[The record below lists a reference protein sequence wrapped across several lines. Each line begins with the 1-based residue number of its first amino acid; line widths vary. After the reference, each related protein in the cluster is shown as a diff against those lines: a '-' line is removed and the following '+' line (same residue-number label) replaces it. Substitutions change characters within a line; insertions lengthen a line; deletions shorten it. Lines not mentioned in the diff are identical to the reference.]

1 LIKIENCQ
9 ILGEKERTHQLSK
22 ILITGGAGYLGSVF
36 TRNLLKNHEVIV
48 YDNLMY
54 NQTSLVDLS
63 NNPNFT
69 FHYGDVREWSK
80 LKYLVEQ
87 VDVVIPL
94 AALVGFPLC
103 EKDKDLATSIN
114 TTQIQNI
121 VDVLSGDQMILYP
134 NTNSGYGI
142 RGNGM
147 VDETNELTP
156 ISHYGQTKCEAED
169 YIINESNG
177 ISFRLATVFG
187 VSSRMRTDLLVNDF
201 VYKLLTDRYI
211 TLFEHK
217 FVRNFIHIQD
227 VSRAFEYMIDNYYTF
242 NNEIFNLGLSDE
254 NITKKQLVEKIQ
266 SHIPNTSVN
275 YSDYYVDPD
284 KRDYIVSNEKIEEVG
299 WKPIFTLDDGIKEL
313 IQSYKMIVPTQS
325 QYRNTT
331 PLSYKE

>member
-1 LIKIENCQ
+1 M
-9 ILGEKERTHQLSK
+9 K
-22 ILITGGAGYLGSVF
+22 ILITGGAGYLGSVL

-63 NNPNFT
+63 NNPNFI
-69 FHYGDVREWSK
+69 FHYGDVRDWSK

-103 EKDKDLATSIN
+103 EKDKELATSIN

-121 VDVLSGDQMILYP
+121 VDVLSDDQMILYP
-134 NTNSGYGI
+134 NTNSGYGT

-156 ISHYGQTKCEAED
+156 ISHYGKTKCEAED
-169 YIINESNG
+169 YIIKESNG

-227 VSRAFEYMIDNYYTF
+227 VSRAFEYMIDNYHTF

-266 SHIPNTSVN
+266 SHIPDTSVN

-284 KRDYIVSNEKIEEVG
+284 KRDYIVSNEKIEEAG

>member
-1 LIKIENCQ
+1 M
-9 ILGEKERTHQLSK
+9 K

-87 VDVVIPL
+87 VDIVIPL

-121 VDVLSGDQMILYP
+121 VDVLSDDQMILYP
-134 NTNSGYGI
+134 NTNSGYGT
-142 RGNGM
+142 RGDGM

-156 ISHYGQTKCEAED
+156 ISHYGQTKCEAEN

-266 SHIPNTSVN
+266 SHIPDTSVN

-284 KRDYIVSNEKIEEVG
+284 KRDYIVSNEKIEEAG

>member
-1 LIKIENCQ
+1 M
-9 ILGEKERTHQLSK
+9 K

-54 NQTSLVDLS
+54 NQTSLLDLS

-87 VDVVIPL
+87 VDIVIPL

-121 VDVLSGDQMILYP
+121 VDVLSDDQMILYP

-284 KRDYIVSNEKIEEVG
+284 KRDYIVSNEKIEEAG

>member
-1 LIKIENCQ
+1 M
-9 ILGEKERTHQLSK
+9 K

-54 NQTSLVDLS
+54 NQTSLLDLS

-87 VDVVIPL
+87 VDIVIPL

-121 VDVLSGDQMILYP
+121 VDVLSDDQMILYP
-134 NTNSGYGI
+134 NTNSGYGT
-142 RGNGM
+142 RGDGV

-156 ISHYGQTKCEAED
+156 ISHYGRTKCEAED

-284 KRDYIVSNEKIEEVG
+284 KRDYIVSNEKIEEAG

>member
-1 LIKIENCQ
+1 M
-9 ILGEKERTHQLSK
+9 K
-22 ILITGGAGYLGSVF
+22 ILITGGAGYLGSVI

-69 FHYGDVREWSK
+69 FHYGDVRQWSK
-80 LKYLVEQ
+80 LKYIVEQ

-121 VDVLSGDQMILYP
+121 VDVLSNDQMILYP
-134 NTNSGYGI
+134 NTNSGYGT
-142 RGNGM
+142 RGEGM

-156 ISHYGQTKCEAED
+156 ISHYGRTKCEAED

-266 SHIPNTSVN
+266 SHISNTSVN

-284 KRDYIVSNEKIEEVG
+284 KRDYIVSNEKIEETG

>member
-1 LIKIENCQ
+1 M
-9 ILGEKERTHQLSK
+9 SK

-284 KRDYIVSNEKIEEVG
+284 KRDYIVSNEKIEEAG

>member
-1 LIKIENCQ
+1 MIKIENFQ
-9 ILGEKERTHQLSK
+9 KLGVNERTQQLSK
-22 ILITGGAGYLGSVF
+22 ILITGGAGYLGSVM
-36 TRNLLKNHEVIV
+36 TRNLLKNHEVVV

-63 NNPNFT
+63 SNPNFT
-69 FHYGDVREWSK
+69 FHYGDVRDWNK
-80 LKYLVEQ
+80 LKKLVEQ
-87 VDVVIPL
+87 SDIVIPL

-103 EKDKDLATSIN
+103 EKDKELATSIN

-121 VDVLSGDQMILYP
+121 VDVMTSDQKILYP
-134 NTNSGYGI
+134 NTNSGYGS
-142 RGNGM
+142 RGDGA
-147 VDETNELTP
+147 VTEEDELTP
-156 ISHYGQTKCEAED
+156 ISHYGKTKCEAED

-177 ISFRLATVFG
+177 IVFRLATVFG
-187 VSSRMRTDLLVNDF
+187 VSSRMRTDLLANDF
-201 VYKLLTDRYI
+201 VYKLLTDKYI

-227 VSRAFEYMIDNYYTF
+227 VSNAFEFMIENYDKHQGT
-242 NNEIFNLGLSDE
+242 IFNLGLSNE

-284 KRDYIVSNEKIEEVG
+284 KRDYIVSNKKIEETG
-299 WKPIFTLDDGIKEL
+299 WKPLFTLDDGIKEL

>member
-1 LIKIENCQ
+1 M
-9 ILGEKERTHQLSK
+9 K

-54 NQTSLVDLS
+54 NQTSLLDLS

-69 FHYGDVREWSK
+69 FHYGDVREWGK

-87 VDVVIPL
+87 VDIVIPL

-121 VDVLSGDQMILYP
+121 VDVLSDDQMILYP
-134 NTNSGYGI
+134 NTNSGYGT
-142 RGNGM
+142 RGDGM

-156 ISHYGQTKCEAED
+156 ISHYGRTKCEAED

-227 VSRAFEYMIDNYYTF
+227 VASVFDFMIDNYDKYKGEVF
-242 NNEIFNLGLSDE
+242 NVGLSHT
-254 NITKKQLVEKIQ
+254 NINKKQLVEKIQ

-284 KRDYIVSNEKIEEVG
+284 KRDYIVSNEKIEEAG

>member
-1 LIKIENCQ
+1 M
-9 ILGEKERTHQLSK
+9 SK

-54 NQTSLVDLS
+54 NQTSLLDLS

-87 VDVVIPL
+87 VDIVIPL

-121 VDVLSGDQMILYP
+121 VDVLSDDQMILYP
-134 NTNSGYGI
+134 NTNSGYGT
-142 RGNGM
+142 RGEGM

-156 ISHYGQTKCEAED
+156 ISHYGRTKCEAED

-227 VSRAFEYMIDNYYTF
+227 VSSAFEYMIDNYHNY
-242 NNEIFNLGLSDE
+242 NNEVFNLGLSEE
-254 NITKKQLVEKIQ
+254 NINKKQLVEKIQ

-284 KRDYIVSNEKIEEVG
+284 KRDYIVSNEKIEEAG

>member
-1 LIKIENCQ
+1 M
-9 ILGEKERTHQLSK
+9 K

-87 VDVVIPL
+87 VDIVIPL

-121 VDVLSGDQMILYP
+121 VDVLSNDQMILYP
-134 NTNSGYGI
+134 NTNSGYGT
-142 RGNGM
+142 RGEGM

-156 ISHYGQTKCEAED
+156 ISHYGKTKCEAED

-242 NNEIFNLGLSDE
+242 NNEVFNLGLSDE

-266 SHIPNTSVN
+266 THIPNTSVN

-284 KRDYIVSNEKIEEVG
+284 KRDYIVSNEKIEETG
-299 WKPIFTLDDGIKEL
+299 WKPIFTLDGGIKEL

>member
-1 LIKIENCQ
+1 M
-9 ILGEKERTHQLSK
+9 K

-87 VDVVIPL
+87 VDIVIPL

-121 VDVLSGDQMILYP
+121 VDVLSNDQMILYP
-134 NTNSGYGI
+134 NTNSGYGT
-142 RGNGM
+142 RGKGM

-156 ISHYGQTKCEAED
+156 ISHYGKTKCEAED

-266 SHIPNTSVN
+266 THIPNTSVN

-284 KRDYIVSNEKIEEVG
+284 KRDYIVSNEKIEETG

>member
-1 LIKIENCQ
+1 M
-9 ILGEKERTHQLSK
+9 K

-87 VDVVIPL
+87 VDIVIPL

-121 VDVLSGDQMILYP
+121 VDVLSNDQMILYP
-134 NTNSGYGI
+134 NTNSGYGT
-142 RGNGM
+142 RGKGM

-156 ISHYGQTKCEAED
+156 ISHYGRTKCEAEN

-284 KRDYIVSNEKIEEVG
+284 KRDYIVSNEKIEEAG

>member
-1 LIKIENCQ
+1 M
-9 ILGEKERTHQLSK
+9 K

-54 NQTSLVDLS
+54 NQTSLLDLS

-87 VDVVIPL
+87 VDIVIPL

-121 VDVLSGDQMILYP
+121 VDVLSDDQMILYP
-134 NTNSGYGI
+134 NTNSGYGT
-142 RGNGM
+142 RGDGM

-156 ISHYGQTKCEAED
+156 ISHYGRTKCEAED

-284 KRDYIVSNEKIEEVG
+284 KRDYIVSNEKIEETG
-299 WKPIFTLDDGIKEL
+299 WKPIFTLDGGIKEL

-331 PLSYKE
+331 PLSYEE

>member
-1 LIKIENCQ
+1 M
-9 ILGEKERTHQLSK
+9 SK

-69 FHYGDVREWSK
+69 FHYGDVRIRDR

-87 VDVVIPL
+87 VDVIIPL
-94 AALVGFPLC
+94 AALVGFPSC

-121 VDVLSGDQMILYP
+121 VDVLSDDQMILYP

-284 KRDYIVSNEKIEEVG
+284 KRDYIVSNEKIEEAG

>member
-1 LIKIENCQ
+1 M
-9 ILGEKERTHQLSK
+9 K

-54 NQTSLVDLS
+54 NQTSLLDLS

-87 VDVVIPL
+87 VDIVIPL

-121 VDVLSGDQMILYP
+121 VDVLSNDQMILYP
-134 NTNSGYGI
+134 NTNSGYGT
-142 RGNGM
+142 RGDGM

-156 ISHYGQTKCEAED
+156 ISHYGRTKCEAED

-284 KRDYIVSNEKIEEVG
+284 KRDYIVSNEKIEEAG

-331 PLSYKE
+331 PLSYKESVSYTHLTLPTTLSV

>member
-1 LIKIENCQ
+1 M
-9 ILGEKERTHQLSK
+9 SK

-87 VDVVIPL
+87 VDIVIPL

-121 VDVLSGDQMILYP
+121 VDVLSDDQMILYP
-134 NTNSGYGI
+134 NTNSGYGT
-142 RGNGM
+142 RGKGM

-156 ISHYGQTKCEAED
+156 ISHYGKTKCEAED

-266 SHIPNTSVN
+266 THIPNTSVN
-275 YSDYYVDPD
+275 YSNYYEDPD
-284 KRDYIVSNEKIEEVG
+284 KRDYVVSNEKIEKIG

-331 PLSYKE
+331 PLSYEE

>member
-1 LIKIENCQ
+1 M
-9 ILGEKERTHQLSK
+9 K

-87 VDVVIPL
+87 VDIVIPL

-121 VDVLSGDQMILYP
+121 VDVLSDDQMILYP
-134 NTNSGYGI
+134 NTNSGYGT
-142 RGNGM
+142 RGEGM

-156 ISHYGQTKCEAED
+156 ISHYGRTKCEAED

-227 VSRAFEYMIDNYYTF
+227 VASVFEWMITHYDTHKNQ
-242 NNEIFNLGLSDE
+242 IFNVGLSDT
-254 NITKKQLVEKIQ
+254 NINKQQLVERIQ
-266 SHIPNTSVN
+266 NHIPNISVT
-275 YSDYYVDPD
+275 YSDYFEDPD
-284 KRDYIVSNEKIEEVG
+284 KRDYIVSNDKIESTG
-299 WKPIFTLDDGIKEL
+299 WKPSYSLDDGIQEL
-313 IQSYKMIVPTQS
+313 IKAYKMIVPQES
-325 QYRNTT
+325 SHYRNAF
-331 PLSYKE
+331 PLSYGHEV

>member
-1 LIKIENCQ
+1 
-9 ILGEKERTHQLSK
+9 
-22 ILITGGAGYLGSVF
+22 
-36 TRNLLKNHEVIV
+36 
-48 YDNLMY
+48 
-54 NQTSLVDLS
+54 
-63 NNPNFT
+63 
-69 FHYGDVREWSK
+69 
-80 LKYLVEQ
+80 
-87 VDVVIPL
+87 
-94 AALVGFPLC
+94 
-103 EKDKDLATSIN
+103 
-114 TTQIQNI
+114 
-121 VDVLSGDQMILYP
+121 MILYP
-134 NTNSGYGI
+134 NTNSGYGT
-142 RGNGM
+142 RGQGT

-156 ISHYGQTKCEAED
+156 ISHYGRTKCEAED

-284 KRDYIVSNEKIEEVG
+284 KRDYIVSNEKIEEAG

>member
-1 LIKIENCQ
+1 M
-9 ILGEKERTHQLSK
+9 K

-63 NNPNFT
+63 NNSNFT

-121 VDVLSGDQMILYP
+121 VDVLSDDQMILYP
-134 NTNSGYGI
+134 NTNSGYGT
-142 RGNGM
+142 RGKGM

-156 ISHYGQTKCEAED
+156 ISHYGKTKCEAED

-284 KRDYIVSNEKIEEVG
+284 KRDYIVSNEKIEEAG

>member
-1 LIKIENCQ
+1 MK
-9 ILGEKERTHQLSK
+9 K
-22 ILITGGAGYLGSVF
+22 ILITGGAGYLGSAI
-36 TRNLLKNHEVIV
+36 TRRLIEKHEVIV

-63 NNPNFT
+63 HNPNFT

-80 LKYLVEQ
+80 LKYIVEQ
-87 VDVVIPL
+87 CDVIIPL
-94 AALVGFPLC
+94 AGLVGFPIC
-103 EKDKDLATSIN
+103 EKDKELATSIN
-114 TTQIQNI
+114 TTQIKNI
-121 VDVLSGDQMILYP
+121 VDILTDDQKILFP
-134 NTNSGYGI
+134 NTNSGYGS
-142 RGNGM
+142 RVDGE
-147 VDETNELTP
+147 VDETNDLTP
-156 ISHYGQTKCEAED
+156 ITHYGKTKCEAED
-169 YIINESNG
+169 YVLRESNG

-275 YSDYYVDPD
+275 YSDYYEDPD
-284 KRDYIVSNEKIEEVG
+284 KRDYIVSNKKIESTG

-313 IQSYKMIVPTQS
+313 IQAYKMIVPQES
-325 QYRNTT
+325 SHYRNAF
-331 PLSYKE
+331 PLSYGKSL

>member
-1 LIKIENCQ
+1 M
-9 ILGEKERTHQLSK
+9 K

-54 NQTSLVDLS
+54 NQTSLLDLS

-121 VDVLSGDQMILYP
+121 VDVLSDDQMILYP

-156 ISHYGQTKCEAED
+156 ISHYGQTKCEAEN

-284 KRDYIVSNEKIEEVG
+284 KRDYIVSNEKIEEAG

>member
-1 LIKIENCQ
+1 M
-9 ILGEKERTHQLSK
+9 SK

-87 VDVVIPL
+87 VDIVIPL

-121 VDVLSGDQMILYP
+121 VDVLSDDQMILYP
-134 NTNSGYGI
+134 NTNSGYGT
-142 RGNGM
+142 RGKGM

-156 ISHYGQTKCEAED
+156 ISHYGKTKCEAED

-284 KRDYIVSNEKIEEVG
+284 KRDYIVSNEKIEEAG
-299 WKPIFTLDDGIKEL
+299 WKPIFTLDEGIKEL

>member
-1 LIKIENCQ
+1 M
-9 ILGEKERTHQLSK
+9 K

-87 VDVVIPL
+87 VDIVIPL

-121 VDVLSGDQMILYP
+121 VDVLSDDQMILYP
-134 NTNSGYGI
+134 NTNSGYGT
-142 RGNGM
+142 RGDGM

-156 ISHYGQTKCEAED
+156 ISHYGRTKCEAED

-266 SHIPNTSVN
+266 THIPNTSVN
-275 YSDYYVDPD
+275 YSNYYEDPD
-284 KRDYIVSNEKIEEVG
+284 KRDYIVSNEKIEEAG

>member
-1 LIKIENCQ
+1 M
-9 ILGEKERTHQLSK
+9 K

-54 NQTSLVDLS
+54 NQTSLLDLS

-87 VDVVIPL
+87 VDIVIPL

-121 VDVLSGDQMILYP
+121 VDVLSDDQMILYP
-134 NTNSGYGI
+134 NTNSGYGT
-142 RGNGM
+142 RGEGM

-156 ISHYGQTKCEAED
+156 ISHYGRTKCEAED

-284 KRDYIVSNEKIEEVG
+284 KRDYIVSNEKIEEAG

>member
-1 LIKIENCQ
+1 
-9 ILGEKERTHQLSK
+9 LSK

-284 KRDYIVSNEKIEEVG
+284 KRDYIVSNEKIEEAG

>member
-1 LIKIENCQ
+1 M
-9 ILGEKERTHQLSK
+9 SK

-69 FHYGDVREWSK
+69 FHYGDVREWDK

-87 VDVVIPL
+87 VDIVIPL

-114 TTQIQNI
+114 TTQIRNI
-121 VDVLSGDQMILYP
+121 VDVLSDDQMILYP
-134 NTNSGYGI
+134 NTNSGYGT
-142 RGNGM
+142 RGDGM

-266 SHIPNTSVN
+266 SHIPDTSVN
-275 YSDYYVDPD
+275 YSDYYEDPD
-284 KRDYIVSNEKIEEVG
+284 KRDYIVSNEKIKEAG

>member
-1 LIKIENCQ
+1 M
-9 ILGEKERTHQLSK
+9 K

-87 VDVVIPL
+87 VDIVIPL

-121 VDVLSGDQMILYP
+121 VDILSDDQMILYP

-227 VSRAFEYMIDNYYTF
+227 VSRAFEYMIDNYHTF

-284 KRDYIVSNEKIEEVG
+284 KRDYIVSNEKIEEAG

>member
-1 LIKIENCQ
+1 M
-9 ILGEKERTHQLSK
+9 K
-22 ILITGGAGYLGSVF
+22 ILITGGAGYLGSVI
-36 TRNLLKNHEVIV
+36 TRNLLKKHEVIV

-54 NQTSLVDLS
+54 NQTSLVDLCHHE
-63 NNPNFT
+63 NFT
-69 FHYGDVREWSK
+69 YHYGDVREWSK

-87 VDVVIPL
+87 VDVIIPL
-94 AALVGFPLC
+94 AALVGFPSC
-103 EKDKDLATSIN
+103 EKDKELATSIN

-121 VDVLSGDQMILYP
+121 VDTMTPDQKILYP
-134 NTNSGYGI
+134 NTNSGYGS
-142 RGNGM
+142 RTEGM
-147 VDETNELTP
+147 VDETNDLTP
-156 ISHYGQTKCEAED
+156 ISHYGVTKCQAED
-169 YIINESNG
+169 YILQESNG
-177 ISFRLATVFG
+177 IVFRLATVFG
-187 VSSRMRTDLLVNDF
+187 VSSRMRTDLLANDF

-227 VSRAFEYMIDNYYTF
+227 VSRAFEFMIDNYYSF

-266 SHIPNTSVN
+266 SHISDTSVN

-284 KRDYIVSNEKIEEVG
+284 KRDYIVSNEKIEETG

>member
-1 LIKIENCQ
+1 M
-9 ILGEKERTHQLSK
+9 K

-54 NQTSLVDLS
+54 NQTSLLDLS

-87 VDVVIPL
+87 VDIVIPL

-121 VDVLSGDQMILYP
+121 VDVLSDDQMILYP
-134 NTNSGYGI
+134 NTNSGYGT
-142 RGNGM
+142 RGDGM

-156 ISHYGQTKCEAED
+156 ISHYGRTKCEAED

-284 KRDYIVSNEKIEEVG
+284 KRDYIVSNKKIEEAG

>member
-1 LIKIENCQ
+1 M
-9 ILGEKERTHQLSK
+9 K
-22 ILITGGAGYLGSVF
+22 ILITGGAGYLGSVM

-63 NNPNFT
+63 YNPNFT
-69 FHYGDVREWSK
+69 FHYGDVRQWSK
-80 LKYLVEQ
+80 LKYIVEQ

-103 EKDKDLATSIN
+103 EKDKELATSIN

-121 VDVLSGDQMILYP
+121 VDVLSDDQMILYP
-134 NTNSGYGI
+134 NTNSGYGT
-142 RGNGM
+142 RTNKGM
-147 VDETNELTP
+147 VDETDELTP
-156 ISHYGQTKCEAED
+156 ISHYGKTKCESED

-201 VYKLLTDRYI
+201 TYKLLTDRYI
-211 TLFEHK
+211 TLFEHH

-227 VSRAFEYMIDNYYTF
+227 VSSAFEFMIDNYYQH
-242 NNEIFNLGLSDE
+242 NNQIFNLGLSNE

-266 SHIPNTSVN
+266 KHISNTAVN
-275 YSDYYVDPD
+275 YSDYFVDPD
-284 KRDYIVSNEKIEEVG
+284 KRDYIVSNEKIEETG
-299 WKPIFTLDDGIKEL
+299 WKPKYNLDDGIKEL

-331 PLSYKE
+331 PLSYEE